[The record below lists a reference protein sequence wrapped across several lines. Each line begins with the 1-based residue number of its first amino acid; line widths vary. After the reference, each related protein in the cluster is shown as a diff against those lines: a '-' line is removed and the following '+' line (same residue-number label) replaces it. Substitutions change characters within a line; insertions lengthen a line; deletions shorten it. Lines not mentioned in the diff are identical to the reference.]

1 MANPYAIFAREILKL
16 DPLPVLGGE
25 PDAALRGALIHAAL
39 SRFVRRHPLA
49 LPADAAAALLGD
61 ARDALAAVSN
71 NPRVAAL
78 WLPRLARFAAWFA
91 DTEPGRR
98 AGTLRIATEVV
109 GETVLDG
116 PAGPFK
122 LTARADRIDVRSNG
136 MVIFDYKTKS
146 AAMLEHLRRDAEK
159 GLAAQLP
166 LEAAI
171 ALAGG
176 FTGIDEPRVASL
188 AYISASGAEPP
199 GAEVHLKGD
208 TARLAADA
216 RNGLARLI
224 AVFDRPE
231 TPYSA
236 LRRAGFKYEYDDY
249 AHLARAD
256 EWLAPAE
263 PDANGNGDTTE
274 AA

>member
-1 MANPYAIFAREILKL
+1 MANPYAIFSREILKL
-16 DPLPVLGGE
+16 DPLPMLGGE
-25 PDAALRGALIHAAL
+25 PDAALRGAVIHAAL
-39 SRFVRRHPLA
+39 STFVRRHPHA
-49 LPADAAAALLGD
+49 LPADAGAVLLGC
-61 ARDALAAVSN
+61 ARDTLATLSN
-71 NPRVAAL
+71 NPRVAAF

-91 DTEPGRR
+91 ETEPARR
-98 AGTLRIATEVV
+98 AGTLRIATEVI
-109 GETVLDG
+109 GETVLDA

-122 LTARADRIDVRSNG
+122 LTARADRIDVKPDG
-136 MVIFDYKTKS
+136 AVIVDYKS
-146 AAMLEHLRRDAEK
+146 AAGLTRLRREAEK
-159 GLAAQLP
+159 GFAPQLA

-176 FTGIDEPRVASL
+176 FTGIEVSRVARL

-199 GAEVHLKGD
+199 GAEVHLKTTD
-208 TARLAADA
+208 TAKLAADA
-216 RNGLARLI
+216 RDGLARLV
-224 AVFDRPE
+224 AAFDRPE

-236 LRRAGFKYEYDDY
+236 LRRAGFGYEYDDY

-263 PDANGNGDTTE
+263 PDANGNGDATE